1 MTTVSKPYAGQTL
14 RLSHGLILQADKE
27 MTDIAAL
34 LKLRSYLLL
43 GSTLESWPGTTA
55 YCTMHGNIRRSC

>member
-27 MTDIAAL
+27 MTNSSTVKTSVL
-34 LKLRSYLLL
+34 LAPWVYIGIMARY
-43 GSTLESWPGTTA
+43 
-55 YCTMHGNIRRSC
+55 